1 MFRQDYIMRI
11 IKVFVNA
18 LVKLIR
24 LRREQN
30 HEAARQMIEQ
40 TWEEIFGLPTSSIM
54 ALSERTLLSML
65 LKQDTQTIDTALMVA
80 WLFKENGGL
89 SIAEQKEKEGFSLYL
104 KALNYYLEIAVDPTV
119 SDEGFRWINEDIIA
133 SNLVTDPHDSIE
145 ELIGLLEGPILPL
158 STMTLLFR
166 YYERYGT
173 FAKAEDML
181 FHMLNDYP
189 EATDIKT
196 SGLQFFER
204 LLTRE
209 DGVLETGGLPRNE
222 VEEGLEQLKASV
234 RT

>member
-1 MFRQDYIMRI
+1 MC
-11 IKVFVNA
+11 
-18 LVKLIR
+18 IR
-24 LRREQN
+24 DR
-30 HEAARQMIEQ
+30 
-40 TWEEIFGLPTSSIM
+40 
-54 ALSERTLLSML
+54 
-65 LKQDTQTIDTALMVA
+65 
-80 WLFKENGGL
+80 
-89 SIAEQKEKEGFSLYL
+89 
-104 KALNYYLEIAVDPTV
+104 
-119 SDEGFRWINEDIIA
+119 
-133 SNLVTDPHDSIE
+133 
-145 ELIGLLEGPILPL
+145 
-158 STMTLLFR
+158 LFR

-234 RT
+234 RTRGQVVNVTRYFRNRD